1 MFNPQQHADEWKK
14 FWFCVPFWN
23 IKISHF
29 DKWNTEDFRKGIVL
43 NDNFYEFA
51 ESETSSSFLY
61 YLNNIPP
68 YVQAEMQYIQHKAN
82 K

>member
-1 MFNPQQHADEWKK
+1 MPMNEKNFDFVYLFEILKS
-14 FWFCVPFWN
+14 V
-23 IKISHF
+23 IF
-29 DKWNTEDFRKGIVL
+29 DKWNTKDFRKGIVL

>member
-1 MFNPQQHADEWKK
+1 MPMNERNFDFVYLFEILKS
-14 FWFCVPFWN
+14 V
-23 IKISHF
+23 IF
-29 DKWNTEDFRKGIVL
+29 DKWNTKDFRKGIVL

-68 YVQAEMQYIQHKAN
+68 YVQAGMQYIQHKAN